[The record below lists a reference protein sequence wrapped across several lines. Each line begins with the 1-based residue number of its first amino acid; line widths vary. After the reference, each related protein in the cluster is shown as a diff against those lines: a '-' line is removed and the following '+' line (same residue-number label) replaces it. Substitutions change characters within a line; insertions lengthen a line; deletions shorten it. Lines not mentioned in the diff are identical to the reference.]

1 MSLGGI
7 HINANRND
15 DIVLN
20 YTIPAS
26 DFAVAVSDGMGGHA
40 SGEIASY
47 MTVRYLSDN
56 YARVV
61 DGEKTDL
68 ISLISE
74 INGEVVRE
82 ARSCPDYKGMG
93 ATLCGLLCR
102 DGKLL
107 GFNVGDSRLYR
118 YDGQGLK
125 RLSRDHSEGQR
136 LLDLKLLTEEEVKNF
151 PNRKT
156 IYKYIGMR
164 ADLVA
169 DVFDIE
175 PCKEKTVFLLCSD
188 GLSDVLDES
197 ELSLILSSDVPLKQ
211 KSEMLMNRALSRNVG
226 HGDNITIILTEF

>member
-102 DGKLL
+102 GGKLL
-107 GFNVGDSRLYR
+107 DPFLCIFHHPYFPTQKCEKISLTISSVTARPSRAEIASIAASASA
-118 YDGQGLK
+118 QHI
-125 RLSRDHSEGQR
+125 SRG
-136 LLDLKLLTEEEVKNF
+136 
-151 PNRKT
+151 
-156 IYKYIGMR
+156 
-164 ADLVA
+164 
-169 DVFDIE
+169 
-175 PCKEKTVFLLCSD
+175 
-188 GLSDVLDES
+188 
-197 ELSLILSSDVPLKQ
+197 
-211 KSEMLMNRALSRNVG
+211 
-226 HGDNITIILTEF
+226 